1 MPLVL
6 SRNRQQVAAPSSDD
20 YISHVSVQADHP
32 VDYFTLRTDIRPIPQ
47 RWPNTAVASLD
58 LLRKA
63 HALRPRTVT
72 TPENLATTIAATER
86 LETQVAV
93 QPGSWLWNVQ
103 CLFSETGGAFAY
115 YNISVLLTDTA
126 SGVPLSKY
134 YASGGAYGITDAD
147 NLYLPAMP
155 KPITGQG
162 LLNVEICN
170 YSQIDLTGLQI
181 LLFFAEP
188 VPDVRQ
194 QLAGGNNQRSR

>member
-1 MPLVL
+1 MPVRLLNQSHPVL
-6 SRNRQQVAAPSSDD
+6 ASDE
-20 YISHVSVQADHP
+20 YTSHVSVQVDHP

-47 RWPNTAVASLD
+47 RWPNTAIASLD
-58 LLRKA
+58 LIRKA

-72 TPENLATTIAATER
+72 VPENLQTTILATER

-103 CLFSETGGAFAY
+103 GLFSETGGAEY
-115 YNISVLLTDTA
+115 YNVSVLLTDTA

-134 YASGGAYGITDAD
+134 YVSAGAYGITDAD
-147 NLYLPAMP
+147 NLYLPPMP

-162 LLNVEICN
+162 LVNVEICN
-170 YSQIDLTGLQI
+170 YSQTDLTGLQI